1 MKVADKCQYVV
12 VPSKLAP
19 PFLSPFHPYVPLGGG
34 WRLRRYGDTIL
45 HCVFLMLDLLHS
57 RQETSE
63 VVERERLR
71 PPSGHVPSGFMRRE
85 FQIAKGQEANVARTK
100 DQLPKLAKLA
110 ELFALNISPDGKKL
124 IGIGMG
130 RSLDTAHGLLDM
142 HYKRLPQMAELAM
155 RESSLK
161 SKLKQTE
168 DQKIHTSSVQFHV
181 SPEHMPMLIGM
192 KGNNI
197 KKAQALPGI
206 HVIEIRNDNSI
217 HIFAD
222 QREQVYMYVCI
233 HICVC
238 ACIYIYTYIFIYIH
252 VSICV

>member
-1 MKVADKCQYVV
+1 M
-12 VPSKLAP
+12 
-19 PFLSPFHPYVPLGGG
+19 
-34 WRLRRYGDTIL
+34 
-45 HCVFLMLDLLHS
+45 
-57 RQETSE
+57 
-63 VVERERLR
+63 VERERLR

-130 RSLDTAHGLLDM
+130 RSLDTAQGLLDM

-181 SPEHMPMLIGM
+181 SPEHMPMLIGT

-233 HICVC
+233 HICLC
-238 ACIYIYTYIFIYIH
+238 ACIYIYTHIFVYIY
-252 VSICV
+252 VSMCL